1 MLVIHP
7 YHRCWQ
13 TQQVVRWGIL
23 YVHLQSVG
31 YGFSSSSYSGDD
43 RREARHQIME
53 TFHLQRA
60 IGRLLSLLNKHRI
73 LNLQGQMDF
82 TKLLFCGRNLSCRS
96 GSSRKPGN
104 KEIHIIWYVSSR
116 FSNTQ
121 RLWPQEGGRANIQ
134 IRISNGILMTYSF
147 FTSLVTINA
156 SIRIALALD
165 AELHF
170 RSNKLFGL
178 FFRSSLYARWY
189 NGVSSWKQ
197 KFGLNI
203 QNQVALPACI
213 IGQEGIQCGTGTRR
227 FRGL

>member
-1 MLVIHP
+1 MLVIHH

-53 TFHLQRA
+53 TFQLQRA
-60 IGRLLSLLNKHRI
+60 IGRIQSFLNKHRI
-73 LNLQGQMDF
+73 SNWQGQMDL
-82 TKLLFCGRNLSCRS
+82 KMLLFYGRNLSCGRR
-96 GSSRKPGN
+96 GSRKPGN
-104 KEIHIIWYVSSR
+104 KEISIIWYGSGT

-121 RLWPQEGGRANIQ
+121 RLWPQDGGRSKIQ

-147 FTSLVTINA
+147 FTRLVAINA
-156 SIRIALALD
+156 SVRIALALD